1 MKDHPLS
8 NQQLFEELGKHVYGH
23 SAAKKAIINVINRQ
37 RLRWQQQFS
46 FNIPEDD
53 LIENHNLLLVGASGT
68 GKTHLVKTMAKLCD
82 FPLLCFD
89 ATHIVPVGGK
99 GDVDVLKIAKE
110 IKNQANYW
118 AKKSNGLYTFEE
130 VMAQTVI
137 FIDEVDKLG
146 IELHSGSNW
155 NKEAQASLLKLVAG
169 DDDEIRGVTFI
180 FAGAFTS
187 VFEARKSKKS
197 DGIGFTFSKN
207 EEEEDLDDWDDRI
220 VKAGIIHELA
230 GRINQV
236 VCLEN
241 LTIDHYYE
249 ILHSLIL
256 PKLIKELAVFYPGCA
271 SDGWVTMQFELSNKS
286 IDDIVKK
293 SFESGQGVRM
303 LKKKLFALYRDL
315 EFNYD
320 TNTHKPSTDKL
331 TKEIHNFIEDQTD
344 YLI

>member
-8 NQQLFEELGKHVYGH
+8 NKQLFDELGKHVYGH

-53 LIENHNLLLVGASGT
+53 LLENHNLLLVGASGT

-99 GDVDVLKIAKE
+99 GDVDVLKISKE

-118 AKKSNGLYTFEE
+118 AKKSNGLYTYEE

-187 VFEARKSKKS
+187 VFESRKSKKES
-197 DGIGFTFSKN
+197 GIGFTFSKDAD
-207 EEEEDLDDWDDRI
+207 EEDLDDWDDRI

-256 PKLIKELAVFYPGCA
+256 PRVQKELLVFGKY
-271 SDGWVTMQFELSNKS
+271 
-286 IDDIVKK
+286 IDITNSEIDKIVKK

-303 LKKKLFALYRDL
+303 LKKKVSALCRDL
-315 EFNYD
+315 EFSYD
-320 TNTHKPSTDKL
+320 TNTHKPAADKL